1 MRWYLP
7 PHLFNFLLFYLM
19 TSKPIA
25 PPTLPIKYAVRQVLI
40 HKKGDSYVVTGL
52 PGEYRIE
59 ATGEPAYA
67 YRKLGPDGR
76 TAVGCKWIRAQSVME
91 DEGRYTA
98 TDIVLPPEG
107 I

>member
-1 MRWYLP
+1 MGIP
-7 PHLFNFLLFYLM
+7 ISLLIIFFSIATIM
-19 TSKPIA
+19 TSKPLA
-25 PPTLPIKYAVRQVLI
+25 PPTMPIKYAIRQVII

-76 TAVGCKWIRAQSVME
+76 TPVGCKWIRAQSVME
-91 DEGRYTA
+91 DEGRYIA
-98 TDIVLPPEG
+98 TDILLAPEE